1 MIQTKGIMIGFYQMD
16 ITTELLYSIVDTI
29 RMFKKC
35 K

>member
-1 MIQTKGIMIGFYQMD
+1 MD
-16 ITTELLYSIVDTI
+16 IKTELFYSIFDTI